1 MEFMFFKH
9 KYLVLLTNLRRKVVY
24 FNIVES
30 YCTSVKTTG
39 EAEGKDT
46 QNTTNIKLKLLKYH
60 I

>member
-1 MEFMFFKH
+1 MFFKH